1 MGFSQNFHGAEKNGR
16 EQRTIHITIH
26 GAEFL
31 RIFMEQ
37 RTLHSNTQ
45 NTKQATPMQTKTQN
59 NTQYTISNSK
69 EEQAPQE
76 EEDSLTLKT
85 GEEEA
90 AIARKKPQHRRRRRG
105 RKDWRTSRKHSSS
118 YHNPSSIDQQRR
130 KGWSFQYSRIS
141 LHGNCWLCCRYR

>member
-1 MGFSQNFHGAEKNGR
+1 VGFSQNFHGAEKNGR

-105 RKDWRTSRKHSSS
+105 RKRQLKGRMRKKKKR
-118 YHNPSSIDQQRR
+118 QCRR
-130 KGWSFQYSRIS
+130 GEEFSEEELSLKGRRRNIFENEQ
-141 LHGNCWLCCRYR
+141 